1 MASTVRSAELA
12 AQLSLEENM
21 RRIRQSFMILIAFAF
36 VLNGWG
42 LLQHLALIP
51 SHDGFIAAVLI
62 AKKAK
67 SKQAHG
73 APLRET
79 M

>member
-42 LLQHLALIP
+42 LLQHLALI
-51 SHDGFIAAVLI
+51 SFA
-62 AKKAK
+62 
-67 SKQAHG
+67 
-73 APLRET
+73 
-79 M
+79 